1 MPAPKAGTITK
12 LGDNPI
18 SIVLAGFEPTSTV
31 PKTVAID
38 HYAIGLLWMGYIGIE
53 PMTTCM

>member
-18 SIVLAGFEPTSTV
+18 VSIVLAGFEPTSTV

-38 HYAIGLLWMGYIGIE
+38 HYAIGLLWSVLE
-53 PMTTCM
+53 DLNL